1 MEMCIMPDFFLKLFM
16 TALYIFEGLCI
27 QRLFQTF
34 TQPQWST
41 RKWSEYVVS
50 VIWVMYH
57 TICLT
62 MNLNFY
68 PSSVWNLLFY
78 IVILF
83 VFTAFWYQGDMV
95 LKLFLVMQFTAIH
108 ELSIWT
114 SNSAIYLNSKIIQ
127 LLSILAGKD
136 ILSFAMLLRLI
147 SISPLLLSIV
157 VGIVRESIT
166 FLSIRRIMKT
176 YRHRQPFER
185 NVIPYLLP
193 AAASV
198 MTAMLIRLLILT
210 VENGNAVV
218 LYEKY
223 PGLYLIVPLLA
234 LLLLFSNLFS
244 FEMFQKMIGLQ
255 QERAEKLVLENQ
267 VTSLQNS
274 IAEMETIYEGVR
286 AVKHDM
292 KNHMLV
298 LQALLHEQYKHD
310 INSEIERY
318 FQAMYTSVEQLD
330 KRVHTGNPVSDA
342 VINSKFQYA
351 KKAIHGIRLDADEL
365 IVPDTISVEAY
376 DIGIILSNGL
386 DNAIEACQ
394 KLRQTEP
401 EADTYISIRSFWKGK
416 MYFIEMENSFDGL
429 LQMNANGDWPCST
442 KPNADAHGIGLRNI
456 HSCAQKYG
464 GDMDCIVNGR
474 RFILSVMVK
483 GQKSAN
489 D

>member
-1 MEMCIMPDFFLKLFM
+1 MSDLLMKLFM
-16 TALYIFEGLCI
+16 VTLYLFEGVFI

-34 TQPQWST
+34 TQPHWST
-41 RKWSEYVVS
+41 RKWSEYVIS

-62 MNLNFY
+62 MNVHFY

-78 IVILF
+78 ICILF
-83 VFTAFWYQGDMV
+83 VFALFWYQGGIV

-114 SNSAIYLNSKIIQ
+114 SNSAIYFNSKIIQ
-127 LLSILAGKD
+127 LLSILAGEE
-136 ILSFAMLLRLI
+136 ILSFGMLLRLI
-147 SISPLLLSIV
+147 SLSPLLLSNV
-157 VGIVRESIT
+157 VGIVRESMT
-166 FLSIRRIMKT
+166 FFSIRRIMKT
-176 YRHRQPFER
+176 YRHCQPFEK
-185 NVIPYLLP
+185 NIIPYLLP

-218 LYEKY
+218 LYEEY
-223 PGLYLIVPLLA
+223 PELYLIVPFLA
-234 LLLLFSNLFS
+234 VLLLFSNLFS

-274 IAEMETIYEGVR
+274 IAEMETLYDRVR

-298 LQALLHEQYKHD
+298 LQELLHEQNPAHD
-310 INSEIERY
+310 ISSEIERY
-318 FQAMYTSVEQLD
+318 FQNMYTSVEQLD
-330 KRVHTGNPVSDA
+330 NRVHTGNPVSDA

-351 KKAIHGIRLDADEL
+351 KKTIHGIRLDADEL

-394 KLRQTEP
+394 KLRQAEP
-401 EADTYISIRSFWKGK
+401 EENTYISIRSFWKGK
-416 MYFIEMENSFDGL
+416 MYFIEIENSFDGL
-429 LQMNANGDWPCST
+429 LQMNANRDLPCST
-442 KPNADAHGIGLRNI
+442 KPDSDAHGIGLGNI
-456 HSCAQKYG
+456 HSCVQKYG
-464 GDMDCIVNGR
+464 GDMDYIINGR
-474 RFILSVMVK
+474 RFILSVMIK
-483 GQKSAN
+483 GRKIAN

>member
-1 MEMCIMPDFFLKLFM
+1 MSDLLMKLFM
-16 TALYIFEGLCI
+16 IALYLFEGVFI

-34 TQPQWST
+34 AQPRWST
-41 RKWSEYVVS
+41 GKWSEYVVS
-50 VIWVMYH
+50 MIWVMYH
-57 TICLT
+57 SICLT
-62 MNLNFY
+62 MNMHFY

-78 IVILF
+78 ICILL
-83 VFTAFWYQGDMV
+83 VFTAFWYQGSMV

-108 ELSIWT
+108 ELSIWA
-114 SNSAIYLNSKIIQ
+114 SNSAIYFNSKIIQ
-127 LLSILAGKD
+127 LLSILAGKE
-136 ILSFAMLLRLI
+136 ILSLGMLLRLI

-157 VGIVRESIT
+157 VGIVRESMT
-166 FLSIRRIMKT
+166 FFSIRRIMKT
-176 YRHRQPFER
+176 YRHRQPFEK

-193 AAASV
+193 VAASV

-210 VENGNAVV
+210 VENGNVVV

-223 PGLYLIVPLLA
+223 PELYLIVPLLTV
-234 LLLLFSNLFS
+234 LLLFSNLFS

-267 VTSLQNS
+267 VISLQNS
-274 IAEMETIYEGVR
+274 IAEMETIYDGVR

-298 LQALLHEQYKHD
+298 LQTLLHEQNSAHD
-310 INSEIERY
+310 ISSEIERY
-318 FQAMYTSVEQLD
+318 FQNMYTSVEQLD
-330 KRVHTGNPVSDA
+330 NRVHTGNPVSDA

-351 KKAIHGIRLDADEL
+351 KKTIHGIRLAADEL

-394 KLRQTEP
+394 KLRRTKP
-401 EADTYISIRSFWKGK
+401 EEDTYISIRSFWKGK
-416 MYFIEMENSFDGL
+416 MYFIEIENSFDGV
-429 LQMNANGDWPCST
+429 MRMDTNSDWPCST
-442 KPNADAHGIGLRNI
+442 KPDSDAHGIGLRNI

-464 GDMDCIVNGR
+464 GDMDCIINGR
-474 RFILSVMVK
+474 RFILSVMIK
-483 GQKSAN
+483 GRKIAN

>member
-1 MEMCIMPDFFLKLFM
+1 MPDFFLKFFM
-16 TALYIFEGLCI
+16 IALYIFEGLCI

-34 TQPQWST
+34 AQPQWCK
-41 RKWSEYVVS
+41 RKWSAYAVG
-50 VIWVMYH
+50 VIWVIYH

-62 MNLNFY
+62 MNVHFY

-78 IVILF
+78 IYILF
-83 VFTAFWYQGDMV
+83 VFTAFWYQGSMV

-108 ELSIWT
+108 ELSIWA
-114 SNSAIYLNSKIIQ
+114 SNSVIYFNSKIIQ
-127 LLSILAGKD
+127 LLSVLAGKE
-136 ILSFAMLLRLI
+136 ILSFEMLLRLI
-147 SISPLLLSIV
+147 SISPLLLSIA
-157 VGIVRESIT
+157 VGIVRESMT
-166 FLSIRRIMKT
+166 FFSIRRIMKT
-176 YRHRQPFER
+176 YRHRQPFEK

-210 VENGNAVV
+210 VENGNVVV
-218 LYEKY
+218 LYERY
-223 PGLYLIVPLLA
+223 PELYLIVPFLA
-234 LLLLFSNLFS
+234 VLLLFSNLFS

-274 IAEMETIYEGVR
+274 IAQMEMIYDGVR

-292 KNHMLV
+292 KNHMLI
-298 LQALLHEQYKHD
+298 LQTLLHEQNPAHD
-310 INSEIERY
+310 ISSEIERY
-318 FQAMYTSVEQLD
+318 FQNMYTSVEQLD
-330 KRVHTGNPVSDA
+330 NRVHTGNPVSDA

-351 KKAIHGIRLDADEL
+351 KKIIHGIRLDADKF

-394 KLRQTEP
+394 KLRQAEP
-401 EADTYISIRSFWKGK
+401 EENTYISIRSFWKGK
-416 MYFIEMENSFDGL
+416 MYFIEIENSFDGL
-429 LQMNANGDWPCST
+429 LQMNANRDLPCST
-442 KPNADAHGIGLRNI
+442 KPDSDAHGIGLRNI

-464 GDMDCIVNGR
+464 GDMDCIINGR
-474 RFILSVMVK
+474 RFILSVMIK
-483 GQKSAN
+483 GRKIAN

>member
-1 MEMCIMPDFFLKLFM
+1 MPDFFLKLFM
-16 TALYIFEGLCI
+16 IALYIFEGLCI

-34 TQPQWST
+34 AQPQWCK
-41 RKWSEYVVS
+41 RKWSAYAVG
-50 VIWVMYH
+50 VIWVIYH

-62 MNLNFY
+62 MNVHFY

-78 IVILF
+78 IYILF
-83 VFTAFWYQGDMV
+83 VFTAFWYQGSMV

-108 ELSIWT
+108 ELSIWA
-114 SNSAIYLNSKIIQ
+114 SNSVIYFNSKIIQ
-127 LLSILAGKD
+127 LLSVLAGKE
-136 ILSFAMLLRLI
+136 ILSFEMLLRLI
-147 SISPLLLSIV
+147 SISPLLLSIA
-157 VGIVRESIT
+157 VGIVRESMT
-166 FLSIRRIMKT
+166 FFSIRRIMKT
-176 YRHRQPFER
+176 YRHRQPFEK

-210 VENGNAVV
+210 VENGNVVV
-218 LYEKY
+218 LYERY
-223 PGLYLIVPLLA
+223 PELYLIVPFLA
-234 LLLLFSNLFS
+234 VLLLFSNLFS

-274 IAEMETIYEGVR
+274 IAQMEMIYDGVR

-292 KNHMLV
+292 KNHMLI
-298 LQALLHEQYKHD
+298 LQTLLHEQNPAHD
-310 INSEIERY
+310 ISSEIERY
-318 FQAMYTSVEQLD
+318 FQNMYTSVEQLD
-330 KRVHTGNPVSDA
+330 NRVHTGNPVSDA

-351 KKAIHGIRLDADEL
+351 KKIIHGIRLDADKF

-394 KLRQTEP
+394 KLRQAEP
-401 EADTYISIRSFWKGK
+401 EENTYISIRSFWKGK
-416 MYFIEMENSFDGL
+416 MYFIEIENSFDGL
-429 LQMNANGDWPCST
+429 LQMNTNRDLPCST
-442 KPNADAHGIGLRNI
+442 KPDSDAHGIGLRNI

-464 GDMDCIVNGR
+464 GDMDCIINGR
-474 RFILSVMVK
+474 RFILSVMIK
-483 GQKSAN
+483 GRKIAN